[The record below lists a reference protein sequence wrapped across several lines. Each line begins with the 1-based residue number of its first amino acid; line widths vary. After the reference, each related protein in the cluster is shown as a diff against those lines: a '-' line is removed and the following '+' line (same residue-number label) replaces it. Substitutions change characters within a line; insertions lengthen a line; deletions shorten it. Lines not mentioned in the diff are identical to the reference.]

1 MPDDLVQD
9 ALRRIAILE
18 RKIADMIVEGV
29 VVAVQPK
36 PYRVKVDYGE
46 EGNPLHTGWLP
57 VAPFRAGM
65 ADSWWPLDVGEGVT
79 IISVDG
85 VLEHGRVFP
94 SRYTED
100 NLPSSENLNECQL
113 NFGGGVCLHFNRETG
128 KVFLK
133 APTEIFLDSNVRISK
148 DLFVGGKV
156 DITKDLAVGG
166 VSKASDHLS
175 GEQGVSSAN
184 HDHDLLAG
192 GKTKKANPS

>member
-18 RKIADMIVEGV
+18 RKTADMIVEGV

-46 EGNPLHTGWLP
+46 EGHPLHTGWLP

-85 VLEHGRVFP
+85 VLERGRVFP
-94 SRYTED
+94 ARYTED
-100 NLPSSENLNECQL
+100 HTPPSEDLNECQL
-113 NFGGGVCLHFNRETG
+113 NFGDGGYLHYNRATHQA
-128 KVFLK
+128 FFK
-133 APTEIFLDSNVRISK
+133 APTKITLDSDVH
-148 DLFVGGKV
+148 
-156 DITKDLAVGG
+156 ITKNLTVVGT
-166 VSKASDHLS
+166 STAADHLS
-175 GEQGVSSAN
+175 GDDLISGK
-184 HDHDLLAG
+184 DHTHNESIG
-192 GKTKKANPS
+192 SVTNKPNKT